1 MSKGAKIFATLAG
14 VVAVV
19 AIVAVVAVRKSG
31 KSSAGSSAAS
41 AEQPPAVVTTV
52 PVADAEVPVTL
63 RLAGTLRG
71 NRETDLAANASG
83 RITATSVERGST
95 VKAGQVLAKV
105 DVREAALAARQ
116 ARAEA
121 ESAKVQEDQAKIEC
135 ERYEKLKA
143 KGAVTDTEYQQRI
156 TQCRT
161 LPHAVQAASA
171 RASLAAKNVGDGVI
185 RAPFA
190 GVVTERYVEVG
201 QFVRDDSRV
210 VTIVSL
216 DQLRLEFAVPEAD
229 IAKVSDGMT
238 VRFGVAAYPER
249 RFEAKVRFISGA
261 VRADTRDL
269 TVEALVENSDGS
281 LKSGMF
287 ADVELVTGKRTL
299 PTVPQAA
306 IIERDEQ
313 AHAFFVVD
321 GRLEERVLSVGPKSG
336 DRVGVLKGARAGE
349 EVVVGN
355 LGGLVNGQRAAPSP
369 GAR

>member
-1 MSKGAKIFATLAG
+1 MSKGKIIALAG
-14 VVAVV
+14 LALVVVIGGA
-19 AIVAVVAVRKSG
+19 VAVRR
-31 KSSAGSSAAS
+31 SSKTTKTPAAAS
-41 AEQPPAVVTTV
+41 AEQPPVSVTTV
-52 PVADAEVPVTL
+52 AVTDGEVPVTL

-83 RITATSVERGST
+83 RITATSVERGAS

-116 ARAEA
+116 AKAEA
-121 ESAKVQEDQAKIEC
+121 ESARVQEDQAKIEC

-143 KGAVTDTEYQQRI
+143 KGAVTDAEYQQRI

-161 LPHAVQAASA
+161 LPLQVRAASA

-229 IAKVSDGMT
+229 IAKVKDDMS
-238 VRFGVAAYPER
+238 VRFSVAAYPDKP
-249 RFEAKVRFISGA
+249 FEAKVRFISGA
-261 VRADTRDL
+261 VRPETRDL
-269 TVEALVENSDGS
+269 TVEAVVENSGGS

-287 ADVELVTGKRTL
+287 ADVELLTGKRTL
-299 PTVPQAA
+299 PTIPAAA
-306 IIERDEQ
+306 IIERDDQ
-313 AHAFFVVD
+313 SHAFFVVD
-321 GRLEERVLSVGPKSG
+321 GRLEERVLSLGPKSG
-336 DRVGVLKGARAGE
+336 DRVGVQKGARAGE
-349 EVVVGN
+349 QVVVGE
-355 LGGLVNGQRAAPSP
+355 LAKLVNGQRATASP
-369 GAR
+369 GAP